1 MFCCNCIESFQCF
14 YVSLYSCVLLV
25 VGSLVTRSNRAV
37 SQDFVELSGA
47 ETALLSP
54 DHSHWY
60 ADPEGRALPPIHLET
75 CIQTQEFLQTH
86 FVALDSEESRKQV
99 NSSVSPR
106 IIIFSLD
113 FTTRVVW
120 VFIICIYIF
129 MMQRY
134 KTSVN
139 WSECKF
145 LYVF

>member
-1 MFCCNCIESFQCF
+1 M
-14 YVSLYSCVLLV
+14 V
-25 VGSLVTRSNRAV
+25 RSNRAV
-37 SQDFVELSGA
+37 SQDSVELSGA

-86 FVALDSEESRKQV
+86 FVALDWEESRKQV

-113 FTTRVVW
+113 FTAQSCVG
-120 VFIICIYIF
+120 FYYLYLYIHDAEI
-129 MMQRY
+129 Q
-134 KTSVN
+134 N
-139 WSECKF
+139 QC
-145 LYVF
+145 

>member
-1 MFCCNCIESFQCF
+1 M
-14 YVSLYSCVLLV
+14 
-25 VGSLVTRSNRAV
+25 
-37 SQDFVELSGA
+37 ELSGA

-86 FVALDSEESRKQV
+86 FVALYWEESRKQV

-113 FTTRVVW
+113 FTTQSCVG
-120 VFIICIYIF
+120 FYYLYLYIHDAEI
-129 MMQRY
+129 Q
-134 KTSVN
+134 N
-139 WSECKF
+139 QC
-145 LYVF
+145 